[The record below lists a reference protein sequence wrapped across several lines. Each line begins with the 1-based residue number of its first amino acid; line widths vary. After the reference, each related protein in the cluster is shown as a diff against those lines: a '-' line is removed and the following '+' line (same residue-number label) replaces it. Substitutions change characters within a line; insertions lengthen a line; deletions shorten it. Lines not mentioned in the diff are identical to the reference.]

1 MVSLQDSMASSGNQG
16 PYETLL
22 DQVTALQSDL
32 SKTFA
37 LYQTL
42 KAENE
47 SMADALS
54 ATKAE
59 NTKLRDKYNDIRT
72 RYYDENKQRIEIEN
86 THEEIVRSWK
96 LQLEQ
101 KQRNSISYRRI
112 LHPHETLICC
122 V

>member
-47 SMADALS
+47 TMADALS

-59 NTKLRDKYNDIRT
+59 NVKLRDKYNDIRK
-72 RYYDENKQRIEIEN
+72 RYYDENKQQSR
-86 THEEIVRSWK
+86 
-96 LQLEQ
+96 
-101 KQRNSISYRRI
+101 
-112 LHPHETLICC
+112 
-122 V
+122 